1 MQKKEIDKLLKDRIF
16 QKLVDEYKKK
26 IKRQAKDIDKQQKDF
41 YKFMEK
47 IQKDRKK
54 FEKQLAQFKR
64 WRCLN
69 KYRDITLSLIRNI
82 VIIICDN

>member
-1 MQKKEIDKLLKDRIF
+1 MYKSIFLGFNDNIRLNFIFVLNLMMQKKEIDKLLKDRIF

-54 FEKQLAQFKR
+54 FEKQLAQLK
-64 WRCLN
+64 
-69 KYRDITLSLIRNI
+69 K
-82 VIIICDN
+82 